1 VSADLNASL
10 ECHSFPDV
18 DSTATKTT
26 PSCEQHWPEPSP
38 SFFYTFVTFISQP
51 QTYEC
56 RQVGWKSQKAQIGS
70 IKVISLRH
78 HPALSIGWVSLLT
91 SATNSSSKVK
101 SPVSIP
107 RFSFFL
113 IIFTYAKL
121 FYSTDTKNE
130 TLSIIIILVVWK
142 SNENCYDDS
151 EALNRRQSLDYAV
164 NPPSIFYNSQKKR

>member
-1 VSADLNASL
+1 MCKSISISYQSKHLIKLFWTNFSKWLLAADLNASL

-26 PSCEQHWPEPSP
+26 PYCEQHWPEPSP
-38 SFFYTFVTFISQP
+38 SFFYTFVTLISQP

-56 RQVGWKSQKAQIGS
+56 RHVGWKSQKAQIGS

-107 RFSFFL
+107 RFSFFSHH
-113 IIFTYAKL
+113 
-121 FYSTDTKNE
+121 FYVCKA
-130 TLSIIIILVVWK
+130 LL
-142 SNENCYDDS
+142 
-151 EALNRRQSLDYAV
+151 LNRHKEW
-164 NPPSIFYNSQKKR
+164 NPKHNYYSCGVKI